1 MTAEPMPP
9 QTASL
14 RVLVIGRQP
23 IARAGLRGLL
33 GELGDALVVGVG
45 SSIEDAGML
54 VSDLRPDVVLAAWE
68 QGDVNAVVALAET
81 LGSHGAPL
89 VLFGDAPPPPDLTLA
104 LRNGV
109 RGFLLTDA
117 SAEDVGS
124 ALRAV
129 ARGFLVLPPVL
140 GRALPV
146 MTPLAAPELGAAE
159 PGDEQPLT
167 DREREV
173 LQLLALGLPN
183 KAIARQLN
191 VSEHTIKFHVGSIL
205 AKLSAGS
212 RTEAVTRAARRGIL
226 AL

>member
-1 MTAEPMPP
+1 MTIEYTPSVPAL
-9 QTASL
+9 L

-33 GELGDALVVGVG
+33 GELGDTMVVGVG
-45 SSIEDAGML
+45 ASFEDAGTL
-54 VSDLRPDVVLAAWE
+54 AADLQPDVVLATWD
-68 QGDVNAVVALAET
+68 QGDVDGVVALAET
-81 LGSHGAPL
+81 LGAQGAPL

-104 LRNGV
+104 LRTGV
-109 RGFLLTDA
+109 RGFLLPDA
-117 SAEDVGS
+117 AAEDVGS

-146 MTPLAAPELGAAE
+146 MTPLAAPDVGVAELGV
-159 PGDEQPLT
+159 EQPLT

-183 KAIARQLN
+183 KSIARQLS

-205 AKLSAGS
+205 AKLDAGS

>member
-1 MTAEPMPP
+1 MTAE
-9 QTASL
+9 QVQAHAATV
-14 RVLVIGRQP
+14 RVLIIGRQP

-33 GELGDALVVGVG
+33 GELGDALVVGV
-45 SSIEDAGML
+45 SASFEDAVAL
-54 VSDLRPDVVLAAWE
+54 AAEVRPDVVLAAWD
-68 QGDVNAVVALAET
+68 QGDVDAVVALAET
-81 LGSHGAPL
+81 LGSQGAPL

-109 RGFLLTDA
+109 RGFLLADA
-117 SAEDVGS
+117 SAEDVGA
-124 ALRAV
+124 ALRVV

-146 MTPLAAPELGAAE
+146 MTPLVAPDLGAADL
-159 PGDEQPLT
+159 GGEQPLT

-183 KAIARQLN
+183 KSIARQLN

-205 AKLSAGS
+205 AKLDAGS